1 MEKLRIEFICPCCK
15 GVGVQKDKFAC
26 QAYRSPTWSGKIFQ
40 CYIEGRYEL
49 DGVHYCGSHLK
60 QALRKQNRLDEFPKL
75 MGWHEQQTKQQGK
88 TPLGKSQRNA
98 LWGL

>member
-75 MGWHEQQTKQQGK
+75 MGWHDQQTQ
-88 TPLGKSQRNA
+88 
-98 LWGL
+98 